1 MRRVLGLL
9 VSVLGVA
16 GVLML
21 PGSAAA
27 QVQSQD
33 FHLLANV
40 PQVVD
45 PSQPEPHF
53 QSDEAFWGKRAY
65 VGNYDGFRIFDIS
78 EPDNPKLLVDYRCR
92 GPQDD
97 VSVWQNRLLF
107 LSVDRPQVQP
117 PEQPRGVC
125 TTDDPK
131 YATPKSYP
139 AEDPDSFEGIRIFD
153 VSNPARPRLIKG
165 VDTDCGSHTHTL
177 VPDPAHNRLF
187 VYVASYPLRSGPHCG
202 PQAAAAGATNVTGGP
217 VDPLMKHI
225 SVIEVPLDHP
235 ENAAV
240 VSTPALDHP
249 VFDASVFGAT
259 QFNPSVGCHDI
270 QVFMPLKL
278 AAAACMSN
286 GQMWD
291 ISDPAHPKTLP
302 SQGAFYTDRDEV
314 EFWHSAA
321 FSNDGSVVIF
331 GDESFTGSCNAPDE
345 ADGRL
350 WFYRRT
356 GATSLSPAVSSFMV
370 PRLHQEGECTAH
382 IFDPIPGVRGNVLIS
397 SWYTAGTTAIDFSDL
412 AHPREIGYFD
422 AETVPESLG
431 YWSSYWY
438 NGRVYANSTPRGFDT
453 LLFSS
458 PAAAGAT
465 RLGHFNP
472 QTQETV
478 AAGAPRG
485 ASPRARAAPRRH
497 GTRRLYRH
505 YSHRGAIG
513 REALMH
519 LVGP

>member
-1 MRRVLGLL
+1 MPSFVRALLGSLA
-9 VSVLGVA
+9 VA
-16 GVLML
+16 GVLMV
-21 PGSAAA
+21 PGAAA
-27 QVQSQD
+27 QVASKD

-45 PSQPEPHF
+45 ASQPPPHF
-53 QSDEAFWGKRAY
+53 QSDIAFWGHRAY

-78 EPDNPKLLVDYRCR
+78 DPESPQLLVDYRCR
-92 GPQDD
+92 AQQNDI
-97 VSVWQNRLLF
+97 SVWQNRLVF

-117 PEQPRGVC
+117 PGQPRGVC

-131 YATPKSYP
+131 YPTPKSYP
-139 AEDPDSFEGIRIFD
+139 AADPDSFEGIRIFD
-153 VSNPARPRLIKG
+153 VSDPAHPRLVKG
-165 VDTDCGSHTHTL
+165 VETDCGSHTHTL
-177 VPDPAHNRLF
+177 VPDTAHNRLF

-202 PQAAAAGATNVTGGP
+202 PQAAAAGALTVTGEP
-217 VDPLMKHI
+217 IDPLMKHI

-235 ENAAV
+235 ENASV

-270 QVFMPLKL
+270 QVFLPLHL

-286 GQMWD
+286 GQIWD

-356 GATSLSPAVSSFMV
+356 GATGLSPAVSSFMI
-370 PRLHQEGECTAH
+370 PRLHQEGDCTAH
-382 IFDPIPGVRGNVLIS
+382 IFDPISGVRGDILIS
-397 SWYTAGTTAIDFSDL
+397 SWYTAGTTAIDFTDL
-412 AHPREIGYFD
+412 ENPHEIGFFD
-422 AETVPESLG
+422 AETEPDSLG

-438 NGRVYANSTPRGFDT
+438 NGFVYANSTPRGFDT

-458 PAAAGAT
+458 SARAGAR
-465 RLGHFNP
+465 RLDHFNP
-472 QTQETV
+472 QTQEVLATRRGS
-478 AAGAPRG
+478 ATGASAPPLHTAPRLRNHYARDG
-485 ASPRARAAPRRH
+485 GINERALQEIA
-497 GTRRLYRH
+497 
-505 YSHRGAIG
+505 G
-513 REALMH
+513 R
-519 LVGP
+519 